1 MFESL
6 VENLISKIMGEYIEG
21 LNKKDI
27 KVGILSGKVEIKNLR
42 LHPQLFHKLGF
53 PFKILIGKIALVK
66 LKIPWKNLQSMPV
79 VVDVDGIYALISPS
93 NKGTTNKTI
102 GCCGTKTNSNANT
115 RNSSKWPNS
124 WRRS

>member
-6 VENLISKIMGEYIEG
+6 VENLINKILGEYIEG

-42 LHPQLFHKLGF
+42 LHSQLFHKLGLPLKVKF
-53 PFKILIGKIALVK
+53 GKIDLVK

-79 VVDVDGIYALISPS
+79 IAEVEGLYALISPS
-93 NKGTTNKTI
+93 NKGIFQKTT
-102 GCCGTKTNSNANT
+102 G
-115 RNSSKWPNS
+115 
-124 WRRS
+124 